1 MKIVKTTTSLY
12 NPETGSECNHITTD
26 GFFCVQENRYSY
38 VAPAMI
44 FLGFALVEKYI
55 VNDVTKHGKTI
66 AQSVTFGFLAV
77 DSVSNFLFPK
87 KEELNLPLSERYS
100 EIVKNSTHYAT
111 INELNDLRAQF
122 KAFSKECESS
132 HGFKPAPPPAF
143 TALYASKDHVFIPPD
158 FATLDDAHYSNTTTP
173 LIGEEMSS

>member
-1 MKIVKTTTSLY
+1 METVKIPSSLY
-12 NPETGSECNHITTD
+12 NPETGSQCNRITTD
-26 GFFCVQENRYSY
+26 GFFCFKENTYSY
-38 VAPAMI
+38 AAPAMLL
-44 FLGFALVEKYI
+44 LGFAIVERYF
-55 VNDVTKHGKTI
+55 VNDVTKHGKTM
-66 AQSVTFGFLAV
+66 AQSIAFGFLAL
-77 DSVSNFLFPK
+77 DSASHFLFPT
-87 KEELNLPLSERYS
+87 KEKINLPLSERYS